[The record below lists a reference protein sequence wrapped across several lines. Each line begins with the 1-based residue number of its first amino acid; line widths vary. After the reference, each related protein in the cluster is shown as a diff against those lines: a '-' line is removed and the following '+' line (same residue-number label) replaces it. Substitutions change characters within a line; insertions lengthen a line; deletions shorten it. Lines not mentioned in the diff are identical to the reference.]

1 MFAKYDK
8 YNKNNLIMRKILCF
22 VASLAT
28 LVACSEKHAENTNN
42 QTNNTQTRYTARME
56 VAAQQETRA
65 YDAELN
71 WNWAENDA
79 IAGYQC
85 AGLRLRNQLQ
95 YVETAAG
102 FVCEAF
108 EYMSTAPE
116 KFHFIYPAEAEVSE
130 GVLVAPQHGTWQPLS
145 VATVEDAVIESI
157 PMVKFSVLSAA
168 LELRIFENDKT
179 TPRPMTAA
187 KLTAEADFV
196 GKWTVNDDLSYT
208 QSLSGT
214 EMVAEGFNSPI
225 VTLNMP
231 DAPDGF
237 AADFF
242 TLVLTDAEGQTMT
255 RTLPAMTFEK
265 GKRTVLN
272 LVFVPDNGQGG
283 NEGGEGGGNEGGEDP
298 DQPDQPVTPDP
309 EEPETITGTFTCATY
324 NVDGLPSIINDDGPG
339 SSGTKSISSKI
350 ATSGWD
356 IVTFQENFTYN
367 SELESAMLAYY
378 TFGTHRKFSL
388 LQAVG
393 TADTDGLGFA
403 TLNSTCSFS
412 DEKCIEFTDKLGGL
426 LDELDGGNGGGANTS
441 IKKGIRHYVVTFG
454 EPNIVVDVLVTHM
467 NTANTDEQ
475 IKVQDKQLKQ
485 VAEYINSIR
494 SNNRPIIFMGDMNTR
509 YTRND
514 YQTYFWGVLDDDLTC
529 ADPWVEHS
537 WNGVYPALGS
547 ASLMVPSKDSSSTL
561 TEQTGEVV
569 DKIIYINNP
578 NADVQIESN
587 WYNHDEAYTGMAD
600 HKPVVAEFTYV
611 KTVKE

>member
-1 MFAKYDK
+1 
-8 YNKNNLIMRKILCF
+8 MRKILCF

-42 QTNNTQTRYTARME
+42 QTENTQTRYTARME

-65 YDAELN
+65 YDSDLN

-85 AGLRLRNQLQ
+85 AGLRLRNQLR

-145 VATVEDAVIESI
+145 VATVEDAVIASI

-231 DAPDGF
+231 DAPKGF

-255 RTLPAMTFEK
+255 RTLPAMTFVK

-283 NEGGEGGGNEGGEDP
+283 EGGGNEGGANEGGEDP

-309 EEPETITGTFTCATY
+309 DQPETITGTFTCATY
-324 NVDGLPSIINDDGPG
+324 NVDGLPSIINSDGPG
-339 SSGTKSISSKI
+339 DRGTTDIGNKV
-350 ATSGWD
+350 ATTGWD
-356 IVTFQENFTYN
+356 IVTFQENFAYSSSLKDPLSSVYKLGTDRGNINYG
-367 SELESAMLAYY
+367 SAIIGRV
-378 TFGTHRKFSL
+378 TN
-388 LQAVG
+388 
-393 TADTDGLGFA
+393 TDGLLFG
-403 TLNSTCSFS
+403 TLNETCSFS
-412 DEKCIEFTDKLGGL
+412 GESWEAFNDAYGGL
-426 LDELDGGNGGGANTS
+426 TDGANTLL
-441 IKKGIRHYVVTFG
+441 KKGIRHYIVTMKDG
-454 EPNIVVDVLVTHM
+454 VEIDLLVTHM
-467 NTANTDEQ
+467 NSGSDSGHISARASQLAQ
-475 IKVQDKQLKQ
+475 I
-485 VAEYINSIR
+485 AAYINKISA
-494 SNNRPIIFMGDMNTR
+494 NNRPIIFMGDTNCR
-509 YTRND
+509 YTRDDMFQYLFNNLD
-514 YQTYFWGVLDDDLTC
+514 SNLTYT
-529 ADPWVEHS
+529 DPWVDFS
-537 WNGVYPALGS
+537 WNGVYPTYPS
-547 ASLMVPSKDSSSTL
+547 ESLMVPSKDSSSTL

-569 DKIIYINNP
+569 DKVIYINNQ
-578 NADVQIESN
+578 NADTQIKANYYLNDTS
-587 WYNHDEAYTGMAD
+587 YAGMAD
-600 HKPVVAEFTYV
+600 HNPVVVEFTYV
-611 KTVKE
+611 RTVKE

>member
-8 YNKNNLIMRKILCF
+8 YNKNNFIMRKILCF

-65 YDAELN
+65 YDSDLN
-71 WNWAENDA
+71 WNWAEDDA

-85 AGLRLRNQLQ
+85 AGLRLRNQLR

-145 VATVEDAVIESI
+145 VATVEDAVIASI

-179 TPRPMTAA
+179 TSRSMTAA
-187 KLTAEADFV
+187 KLSAEADFV

-231 DAPDGF
+231 DAPEGF

-283 NEGGEGGGNEGGEDP
+283 NEGGGNEGGENP

-324 NVDGLPSIINDDGPG
+324 NVDGLPEKVLGFISLNGDGPG
-339 SSGTKSISSKI
+339 SDGTEKISEKI

-367 SELESAMLAYY
+367 SELQSYMLAYY
-378 TFGTHRKFSL
+378 TFGKHRKFSIASAL
-388 LQAVG
+388 G

-454 EPNIVVDVLVTHM
+454 EPNIVIDVLVTHM

-485 VAEYINSIR
+485 VAEYINTIR

-514 YQTYFWGVLDDDLTC
+514 YATNFWGVLDSSLTC
-529 ADPWVEHS
+529 ADPWVEFM
-537 WNGVYPALGS
+537 WDGVYPTYPS
-547 ASLMVPSKDSSSTL
+547 ASIMTGDYGMQK
-561 TEQTGEVV
+561 GEVV
-569 DKIIYINNP
+569 DKIIYINNS
-578 NADVQIESN
+578 NADTQIKAN
-587 WYNHDEAYTGMAD
+587 NYLHDESYTFAD

-611 KTVKE
+611 RTVKE

>member
-1 MFAKYDK
+1 
-8 YNKNNLIMRKILCF
+8 MRKILCF

-56 VAAQQETRA
+56 VAAQQETRV
-65 YDAELN
+65 YDSELN
-71 WNWAENDA
+71 WSWTDDDA

-85 AGLRLRNQLQ
+85 AGLRLRNQLR

-145 VATVEDAVIESI
+145 VATVEDAVIASI

-179 TPRPMTAA
+179 TSRPMTAA

-231 DAPDGF
+231 DAPEEGF
-237 AADFF
+237 AKDFF

-283 NEGGEGGGNEGGEDP
+283 NEGGEDP

-324 NVDGLPSIINDDGPG
+324 NVDGLPAKVLGFIDLNDDGPG
-339 SSGTKSISSKI
+339 SAGTKAISQKI

-367 SELESAMLAYY
+367 SELESAMKQYY
-378 TFGTHRKFSL
+378 TFGKHREFSL
-388 LQAVG
+388 LSALG

-412 DEKCIEFTDKLGGL
+412 DESWWAFEHKEGGL
-426 LDELDGGNGGGANTS
+426 TDGANTS
-441 IKKGIRHYVVTFG
+441 IKKGIRHYVVTLKSD
-454 EPNIVVDVLVTHM
+454 PAVAIDVLVTHM
-467 NTANTDEQ
+467 NTADGDAQ
-475 IKVQDKQLKQ
+475 IAAQNGQLQ
-485 VAEYINSIR
+485 EVAAYINSIR

-537 WNGVYPALGS
+537 WNGVYPTLGS

-611 KTVKE
+611 RTVKE

>member
-1 MFAKYDK
+1 M
-8 YNKNNLIMRKILCF
+8 
-22 VASLAT
+22 ASLAT

-65 YDAELN
+65 YDSDLK

-85 AGLRLRNQLQ
+85 AGLRLRNQLR
-95 YVETAAG
+95 YVETATG

-145 VATVEDAVIESI
+145 VATVEDAVIASI

-168 LELRIFENDKT
+168 LELRIFEADKT
-179 TPRPMTAA
+179 TSRSMTAA
-187 KLTAEADFV
+187 KLSAEADFV

-255 RTLPAMTFEK
+255 RTLPAMSFEK

-283 NEGGEGGGNEGGEDP
+283 NEGGGNEGGEDP

-324 NVDGLPSIINDDGPG
+324 NVDGLPSIINSDGPG
-339 SSGTKSISSKI
+339 DRGTTDIGNKV
-350 ATSGWD
+350 ATTGWD
-356 IVTFQENFTYN
+356 IVTFQENFAYSSSLKDPLSSVYKLGTDRGNINYG
-367 SELESAMLAYY
+367 SAIIGRV
-378 TFGTHRKFSL
+378 TN
-388 LQAVG
+388 
-393 TADTDGLGFA
+393 TDGLLFG
-403 TLNSTCSFS
+403 TLNETCSFS
-412 DEKCIEFTDKLGGL
+412 GESWEAFNDAYGGL
-426 LDELDGGNGGGANTS
+426 SDGANTLL
-441 IKKGIRHYVVTFG
+441 KKGIRHYVVTMKDG
-454 EPNIVVDVLVTHM
+454 VEIDLLVTHM
-467 NTANTDEQ
+467 NSGSDSGHISARASQLAQ
-475 IKVQDKQLKQ
+475 I
-485 VAEYINSIR
+485 AAYINKISA
-494 SNNRPIIFMGDMNTR
+494 NNRPIIFMGDTNCR
-509 YTRND
+509 YTRDDMFQYLFNNLD
-514 YQTYFWGVLDDDLTC
+514 SNLTY
-529 ADPWVEHS
+529 ADPWVEYS
-537 WNGVYPALGS
+537 WDGVYPTLGS

-569 DKIIYINNP
+569 DKIIYFNNP
-578 NADVQIESN
+578 EADTQIVANYYLNDTSF
-587 WYNHDEAYTGMAD
+587 AGMAD
-600 HKPVVAEFTYV
+600 HNPVVAEFTYV
-611 KTVKE
+611 RTVKK

>member
-1 MFAKYDK
+1 
-8 YNKNNLIMRKILCF
+8 
-22 VASLAT
+22 
-28 LVACSEKHAENTNN
+28 
-42 QTNNTQTRYTARME
+42 ME

-65 YDAELN
+65 YDSDLN
-71 WNWAENDA
+71 WNWAEDDA

-85 AGLRLRNQLQ
+85 AGLRLRNQLR

-168 LELRIFENDKT
+168 LELRIFETDKT
-179 TPRPMTAA
+179 TPRSMTAA

-283 NEGGEGGGNEGGEDP
+283 NEGGGNEGGEDP
-298 DQPDQPVTPDP
+298 DQPVTPDP
-309 EEPETITGTFTCATY
+309 DQPETITGTFTCATY
-324 NVDGLPSIINDDGPG
+324 NVDGLPEKVLGFITLNGDGPG
-339 SSGTKSISSKI
+339 SDGTKAISQKI

-367 SELESAMLAYY
+367 SELQSYMLAYY
-378 TFGTHRKFSL
+378 TFGKHRKFSIASAL
-388 LQAVG
+388 G

-412 DEKCIEFTDKLGGL
+412 DEKCIEFAG
-426 LDELDGGNGGGANTS
+426 
-441 IKKGIRHYVVTFG
+441 
-454 EPNIVVDVLVTHM
+454 
-467 NTANTDEQ
+467 
-475 IKVQDKQLKQ
+475 
-485 VAEYINSIR
+485 
-494 SNNRPIIFMGDMNTR
+494 
-509 YTRND
+509 
-514 YQTYFWGVLDDDLTC
+514 
-529 ADPWVEHS
+529 
-537 WNGVYPALGS
+537 
-547 ASLMVPSKDSSSTL
+547 
-561 TEQTGEVV
+561 
-569 DKIIYINNP
+569 
-578 NADVQIESN
+578 
-587 WYNHDEAYTGMAD
+587 
-600 HKPVVAEFTYV
+600 
-611 KTVKE
+611 

>member
-1 MFAKYDK
+1 
-8 YNKNNLIMRKILCF
+8 MRKILCF

-42 QTNNTQTRYTARME
+42 QTENTQTRYTARMQ

-65 YDAELN
+65 YDSDLN
-71 WNWAENDA
+71 WYWTEDDA

-108 EYMSTAPE
+108 EYMSTSPE
-116 KFHFIYPAEAEVSE
+116 RFHFIYPAEAEVSE
-130 GVLVAPQHGTWQPLS
+130 GVLVAAQHGTWQPLS

-168 LELRIFENDKT
+168 LELRIFEADKT
-179 TPRPMTAA
+179 TTRTMTAA
-187 KLTAEADFV
+187 KLTAEGDFV

-208 QSLSGT
+208 QSLNGT
-214 EMVAEGFNSPI
+214 EMVAEGFSSD
-225 VTLNMP
+225 VVVFNMP
-231 DAPDGF
+231 DMPEGF

-255 RTLPAMTFEK
+255 RTLPAMTFVK

-272 LVFVPDNGQGG
+272 LVFVPDNG
-283 NEGGEGGGNEGGEDP
+283 EGGEGGGNEGGEDP
-298 DQPDQPVTPDP
+298 DQPVTPEP

-324 NVDGLPSIINDDGPG
+324 NVDGLPEVVDFIIYKYELNADGPG
-339 SSGTKSISSKI
+339 SEGTKDISEKI

-367 SELESAMLAYY
+367 SELESAMKAYY
-378 TFGTHRKFSL
+378 KFGTHREFSL
-388 LQAVG
+388 LSALG
-393 TADTDGLGFA
+393 TANTDGLGFA

-412 DEKCIEFTDKLGGL
+412 DEDESWWAFEHKEGGL
-426 LDELDGGNGGGANTS
+426 TDGANTS
-441 IKKGIRHYVVTFG
+441 IKKGVRHYVVTLKSD
-454 EPNIVVDVLVTHM
+454 PAVAIDVLVTHM
-467 NTANTDEQ
+467 NTADGDAQ
-475 IKVQDKQLKQ
+475 IAAQNGQLQ
-485 VAEYINSIR
+485 EVAEYINSIR

-514 YQTYFWGVLDDDLTC
+514 YQTYFWGVLDDDLAY

-537 WNGVYPALGS
+537 WDGVYPALGS
-547 ASLMVPSKDSSSTL
+547 PSLMVPSKDSSSTL

-578 NADVQIESN
+578 NADVQIVSN

-611 KTVKE
+611 RTVKE

>member
-8 YNKNNLIMRKILCF
+8 YNKNNFIMRKILCF

-65 YDAELN
+65 YDSDLN

-85 AGLRLRNQLQ
+85 AGLRLRNQLR

-231 DAPDGF
+231 DAPEGF

-283 NEGGEGGGNEGGEDP
+283 EGGGNEGGEDP

-324 NVDGLPSIINDDGPG
+324 NVDGLPEVVDFVIYKYELNADGPG
-339 SSGTKSISSKI
+339 SDGTKAISQKI

-367 SELESAMLAYY
+367 SELESAMSAYY
-378 TFGTHRKFSL
+378 TFGKHRKFSIASAL
-388 LQAVG
+388 G

-426 LDELDGGNGGGANTS
+426 TDGLDGGNGGGANTS

-485 VAEYINSIR
+485 VAEYINTIR

-514 YQTYFWGVLDDDLTC
+514 YATNFWGVLDSSLTC
-529 ADPWVEHS
+529 ADPWVEFM
-537 WNGVYPALGS
+537 WDGVYPTYPS
-547 ASLMVPSKDSSSTL
+547 ASIMTGDYGMQK
-561 TEQTGEVV
+561 GEVV
-569 DKIIYINNP
+569 DKIIYINNS
-578 NADVQIESN
+578 NADTQIKAN
-587 WYNHDEAYTGMAD
+587 NYLHDESYTFAD

>member
-1 MFAKYDK
+1 
-8 YNKNNLIMRKILCF
+8 MRKILCF

-65 YDAELN
+65 YDSDLN
-71 WNWAENDA
+71 WNWAEDDA

-85 AGLRLRNQLQ
+85 AGLRLRNQLR

-108 EYMSTAPE
+108 EYMSTTPE

-145 VATVEDAVIESI
+145 VATVEDAVIASI

-231 DAPDGF
+231 DAPKGF
-237 AADFF
+237 AAEFF

-255 RTLPAMTFEK
+255 RTLPAMTFVK

-283 NEGGEGGGNEGGEDP
+283 NEGGGNEGGEDP
-298 DQPDQPVTPDP
+298 DQPDQPVTPEPEEP

-324 NVDGLPSIINDDGPG
+324 NVDGLPSVINSDGPG
-339 SSGTKSISSKI
+339 DSGTTNIGNKV
-350 ATSGWD
+350 ATTGWD
-356 IVTFQENFTYN
+356 IVTFQENFAYSSSLKDPLSSVYKLGTDRGNINYG
-367 SELESAMLAYY
+367 SAIIGRV
-378 TFGTHRKFSL
+378 T
-388 LQAVG
+388 
-393 TADTDGLGFA
+393 DTDGLLFG
-403 TLNSTCSFS
+403 TLNETCSFS
-412 DEKCIEFTDKLGGL
+412 GESWEAFNDAYGGL
-426 LDELDGGNGGGANTS
+426 TDGANTLL
-441 IKKGIRHYVVTFG
+441 KKGIRHYVVTMKDG
-454 EPNIVVDVLVTHM
+454 VEIDLLVTHM
-467 NTANTDEQ
+467 NSGSDSGHISARASQLAQ
-475 IKVQDKQLKQ
+475 I
-485 VAEYINSIR
+485 AAYINKIR
-494 SNNRPIIFMGDMNTR
+494 SNNRPIVLMGDTNCR
-509 YTRND
+509 YTRDDMFQYLFNNLD
-514 YQTYFWGVLDDDLTC
+514 SNLTY
-529 ADPWVEHS
+529 ADPWVEYS
-537 WNGVYPALGS
+537 WDGVYPTLGS

-569 DKIIYINNP
+569 DKIIYFNNP
-578 NADVQIESN
+578 EADTQIVANYYLNDTSF
-587 WYNHDEAYTGMAD
+587 AGMAD
-600 HKPVVAEFTYV
+600 HNPVVAEFTYV
-611 KTVKE
+611 KTIKK

>member
-1 MFAKYDK
+1 
-8 YNKNNLIMRKILCF
+8 MRKILCF

-65 YDAELN
+65 YDSELN
-71 WNWAENDA
+71 WNWAEDDA

-145 VATVEDAVIESI
+145 VATVEDAVIASI

-179 TPRPMTAA
+179 TPRSMTAA
-187 KLTAEADFV
+187 KLSAEADFV

-231 DAPDGF
+231 DAPEGF

-283 NEGGEGGGNEGGEDP
+283 EGGGNEGGEDP

-309 EEPETITGTFTCATY
+309 DQPETITGTFTCATY
-324 NVDGLPSIINDDGPG
+324 NVDGLPEKVLGFISLNGDGPG
-339 SSGTKSISSKI
+339 SDGTKAISQKI

-367 SELESAMLAYY
+367 SELESAMKQYY
-378 TFGTHRKFSL
+378 TFGTHRKFEL
-388 LQAVG
+388 LKALG

-412 DEKCIEFTDKLGGL
+412 GEYWWAFTEKYGGL
-426 LDELDGGNGGGANTS
+426 TNGADENL
-441 IKKGIRHYVVTFG
+441 KKGIRHYVVTMKDGVQF
-454 EPNIVVDVLVTHM
+454 DLLVTHM
-467 NTANTDEQ
+467 NSGSKSEHISARAS
-475 IKVQDKQLKQ
+475 QLKEI
-485 VAEYINSIR
+485 AAYINEISAK
-494 SNNRPIIFMGDMNTR
+494 NRPIIFMGDTNCR
-509 YTRND
+509 YTRDDMFGCLLNLLNKNL
-514 YQTYFWGVLDDDLTC
+514 TY
-529 ADPWVEHS
+529 ADPWVEYS
-537 WNGVYPALGS
+537 WDGVYPTYPS
-547 ASLMVPSKDSSSTL
+547 ESLMVPSKDSSSTL

-569 DKIIYINNP
+569 DKVIYINNQ
-578 NADVQIESN
+578 NADTQIKANYYLNDTSF
-587 WYNHDEAYTGMAD
+587 AGMAD
-600 HKPVVAEFTYV
+600 HNPVVVEFTYV
-611 KTVKE
+611 RTVKE

>member
-1 MFAKYDK
+1 
-8 YNKNNLIMRKILCF
+8 MRKILCF

-65 YDAELN
+65 YDADLN

-85 AGLRLRNQLQ
+85 AGLRLRNQLR

-187 KLTAEADFV
+187 KLSAEADFV

-231 DAPDGF
+231 DAPKGF

-283 NEGGEGGGNEGGEDP
+283 NEGGGNEGGEDP
-298 DQPDQPVTPDP
+298 DQPVTPDP
-309 EEPETITGTFTCATY
+309 DQPETITGTFTCATY
-324 NVDGLPSIINDDGPG
+324 NVDGLPAKVLGFIDLNDDGPG
-339 SSGTKSISSKI
+339 SAGTKAISQKI

-367 SELESAMLAYY
+367 SELESAMSAYY
-378 TFGTHRKFSL
+378 TFGKHRKFSL

-412 DEKCIEFTDKLGGL
+412 DESWEAFNDAYGGL
-426 LDELDGGNGGGANTS
+426 TDGANTS
-441 IKKGIRHYVVTFG
+441 LKKGIRHYVVTMKDG
-454 EPNIVVDVLVTHM
+454 VKIDLLVTHM
-467 NTANTDEQ
+467 NSGSDSGHISARASQLAQ
-475 IKVQDKQLKQ
+475 I
-485 VAEYINSIR
+485 AAYINKISA
-494 SNNRPIIFMGDMNTR
+494 NNRPIIFMGDTNCR
-509 YTRND
+509 YTRDDMFQYLFNNLNSNL
-514 YQTYFWGVLDDDLTC
+514 TY
-529 ADPWVEHS
+529 ADPWVEYS
-537 WNGVYPALGS
+537 WNGVYPTLGS

-569 DKIIYINNP
+569 DKVIYINNQ
-578 NADVQIESN
+578 NADTQIKANYYLNDTS
-587 WYNHDEAYTGMAD
+587 YAGMAD
-600 HKPVVAEFTYV
+600 HNPVVVEFTYV
-611 KTVKE
+611 RTVKE

>member
-1 MFAKYDK
+1 
-8 YNKNNLIMRKILCF
+8 MRKILCF

-56 VAAQQETRA
+56 VAAQHETRV
-65 YDAELN
+65 YDSELN
-71 WNWAENDA
+71 WSWTDDDA

-85 AGLRLRNQLQ
+85 AGLRLRNQLR

-145 VATVEDAVIESI
+145 VATVEDAVIASI

-168 LELRIFENDKT
+168 LELRIFENDKA

-231 DAPDGF
+231 DAPQGF
-237 AADFF
+237 VADFF

-283 NEGGEGGGNEGGEDP
+283 NEGGGNEGGEDP

-309 EEPETITGTFTCATY
+309 DQPETITGTFTCATY
-324 NVDGLPSIINDDGPG
+324 NVDGLPAKVLGFITLNGDGPG
-339 SSGTKSISSKI
+339 SDGTKAISQKI

-367 SELESAMLAYY
+367 SELESAMSAYY
-378 TFGTHRKFSL
+378 TFGSHRTFSIASAL
-388 LQAVG
+388 G

-485 VAEYINSIR
+485 VADYINTIR

-514 YQTYFWGVLDDDLTC
+514 YATNFWGVLDSSLTC
-529 ADPWVEHS
+529 ADPWVEFM
-537 WNGVYPALGS
+537 WDGVYPTYPS
-547 ASLMVPSKDSSSTL
+547 ASIMTGDYGMQK
-561 TEQTGEVV
+561 GEVV
-569 DKIIYINNP
+569 DKIIYINNS
-578 NADVQIESN
+578 NADTQIKAN
-587 WYNHDEAYTGMAD
+587 NYLHDESYTFAD

-611 KTVKE
+611 KKVK

>member
-1 MFAKYDK
+1 MMKKLLFAAAA
-8 YNKNNLIMRKILCF
+8 LLQ
-22 VASLAT
+22 LA
-28 LVACSEKHAENTNN
+28 ACTEQKDENT
-42 QTNNTQTRYTARME
+42 QNTQTRYTARME

-65 YDAELN
+65 YDSDLN
-71 WNWAENDA
+71 WSWTEEDA

-85 AGLRLRNQLQ
+85 AGLRLRNQLRYLESLQ
-95 YVETAAG
+95 G

-108 EYMSTAPE
+108 EYMSTSPE

-145 VATVEDAVIESI
+145 VATVEDAVIASI

-168 LELRIFENDKT
+168 LELRIFEADKT
-179 TPRPMTAA
+179 TSRPMIAA

-231 DAPDGF
+231 DAPEGF

-272 LVFVPDNGQGG
+272 LVFVPDNG
-283 NEGGEGGGNEGGEDP
+283 EGGEGGGNEGGED
-298 DQPDQPVTPDP
+298 PDQPVTPDP

-324 NVDGLPSIINDDGPG
+324 NVDGLPEKILIFDLNGDGPG
-339 SSGTKSISSKI
+339 SDGTEEISKMI

-367 SELESAMLAYY
+367 SELESIMKQYY

-426 LDELDGGNGGGANTS
+426 LDELDGGNGGGAARPS
-441 IKKGIRHYVVTFG
+441 G
-454 EPNIVVDVLVTHM
+454 EQAP
-467 NTANTDEQ
+467 
-475 IKVQDKQLKQ
+475 
-485 VAEYINSIR
+485 R
-494 SNNRPIIFMGDMNTR
+494 G
-509 YTRND
+509 
-514 YQTYFWGVLDDDLTC
+514 
-529 ADPWVEHS
+529 
-537 WNGVYPALGS
+537 
-547 ASLMVPSKDSSSTL
+547 
-561 TEQTGEVV
+561 
-569 DKIIYINNP
+569 
-578 NADVQIESN
+578 
-587 WYNHDEAYTGMAD
+587 
-600 HKPVVAEFTYV
+600 
-611 KTVKE
+611 

>member
-1 MFAKYDK
+1 
-8 YNKNNLIMRKILCF
+8 MRKILCF

-65 YDAELN
+65 YDSDLN
-71 WNWAENDA
+71 WNWAEDDA

-85 AGLRLRNQLQ
+85 AGLRLRNQLR

-145 VATVEDAVIESI
+145 VATVEDAVIASI

-168 LELRIFENDKT
+168 LELRIFEADKA
-179 TPRPMTAA
+179 TPRTMTAA
-187 KLTAEADFV
+187 KLSAEADFV

-214 EMVAEGFNSPI
+214 EMVAEGFDSPI

-231 DAPDGF
+231 DAPEGF

-272 LVFVPDNGQGG
+272 LVFVPDNG
-283 NEGGEGGGNEGGEDP
+283 EGGGNEGGEDP

-324 NVDGLPSIINDDGPG
+324 NVDGLPAKVLGFIDLNEDGPG
-339 SSGTKSISSKI
+339 SSGTEKISEKI

-367 SELESAMLAYY
+367 SELQSYMSAYY
-378 TFGTHRKFSL
+378 TFGTHRKFEL
-388 LQAVG
+388 LKALG
-393 TADTDGLGFA
+393 TANTDGLGFA

-412 DEKCIEFTDKLGGL
+412 DESWWAFEHKEGGL
-426 LDELDGGNGGGANTS
+426 REGANTS
-441 IKKGIRHYVVTFG
+441 IKKGIRHYVVTLKDD
-454 EPNIVVDVLVTHM
+454 PNVVIDVLVTHM
-467 NTANTDEQ
+467 NTADNEAQ
-475 IKVQDKQLKQ
+475 ITAQNGQLNE
-485 VAEYINSIR
+485 VATYINSIC

-514 YQTYFWGVLDDDLTC
+514 YATNFWGVLDSSLTC
-529 ADPWVEHS
+529 ADPWVEFM
-537 WNGVYPALGS
+537 WDGVYPTYPS
-547 ASLMVPSKDSSSTL
+547 ASIMTGDYGMQK
-561 TEQTGEVV
+561 GEVV
-569 DKIIYINNP
+569 DKIIYINNS
-578 NADVQIESN
+578 NADTQIKAN
-587 WYNHDEAYTGMAD
+587 NYLHDESYTFAD

-611 KTVKE
+611 KKVK

>member
-1 MFAKYDK
+1 M
-8 YNKNNLIMRKILCF
+8 
-22 VASLAT
+22 ASLAT

-42 QTNNTQTRYTARME
+42 QTENTQTRYKARME

-65 YDAELN
+65 YDTDLN
-71 WNWAENDA
+71 WYWTEDDA

-95 YVETAAG
+95 YVETAKG

-145 VATVEDAVIESI
+145 VATVEDAVIASI

-168 LELRIFENDKT
+168 LELRIFEADKT
-179 TPRPMTAA
+179 TPRSMTAA

-214 EMVAEGFNSPI
+214 EMVAEGFDSPI

-231 DAPDGF
+231 DAPEGF

-255 RTLPAMTFEK
+255 RTLPAMTFMK

-272 LVFVPDNGQGG
+272 LVFVPDPENGGD
-283 NEGGEGGGNEGGEDP
+283 NGGNEGGEDP
-298 DQPDQPVTPDP
+298 DQPVTPEP

-324 NVDGLPSIINDDGPG
+324 NVDGLPEKVLLFITLNGDGPG
-339 SSGTKSISSKI
+339 EDGTKAISQKVS
-350 ATSGWD
+350 TSGWD
-356 IVTFQENFTYN
+356 FVAFQENFTYN
-367 SELESAMLAYY
+367 DELESAMSNY
-378 TFGTHRKFSL
+378 TFGKHRSFSIASAL
-388 LQAVG
+388 A

-403 TLNSTCSFS
+403 TLNSTCSFLS
-412 DEKCIEFTDKLGGL
+412 ETMWAFEHKEGGL
-426 LDELDGGNGGGANTS
+426 TEGANTS
-441 IKKGIRHYVVTFG
+441 IKKGIRHYEVQFDNEV
-454 EPNIVVDVLVTHM
+454 IVDVLITHM
-467 NTANTDEQ
+467 NTADSDAQ
-475 IKVQDKQLKQ
+475 IAAQNGQLQ
-485 VAEYINSIR
+485 EIAEYINTIC

-514 YQTYFWGVLDDDLTC
+514 YQTYFWGVLDKSLTC
-529 ADPWVEHS
+529 ADPWVEFM
-537 WNGVYPALGS
+537 WDGVYPTY
-547 ASLMVPSKDSSSTL
+547 PSDSIMTGDYGM
-561 TEQTGEVV
+561 QKGEVV
-569 DKIIYINNP
+569 DKIIYINNT
-578 NADVQIESN
+578 NADTQIKAN
-587 WYNHDEAYTGMAD
+587 YYLHDEAYTFAD
-600 HKPVVAEFTYV
+600 HKPVVSEFTYV
-611 KTVKE
+611 KTIQK

>member
-1 MFAKYDK
+1 
-8 YNKNNLIMRKILCF
+8 MRKILCF

-65 YDAELN
+65 YDADLN
-71 WNWAENDA
+71 WNWAEDDA

-85 AGLRLRNQLQ
+85 AGLRLRNQLR

-231 DAPDGF
+231 DAPEGF

-265 GKRTVLN
+265 CKRTVLN

-283 NEGGEGGGNEGGEDP
+283 NEGGEGGGNEGGGNEGGED
-298 DQPDQPVTPDP
+298 PDQPVTPDP

-324 NVDGLPSIINDDGPG
+324 NVDGLPEKVLIFDLNGDGPG
-339 SSGTKSISSKI
+339 SDGTEEISKMI

-367 SELESAMLAYY
+367 SELESVMKQYY
-378 TFGTHRKFSL
+378 TFGTHREFSL

-412 DEKCIEFTDKLGGL
+412 GESWWAFTEKYGSLTKGADENL
-426 LDELDGGNGGGANTS
+426 
-441 IKKGIRHYVVTFG
+441 KKGIRHYVVTMKDG
-454 EPNIVVDVLVTHM
+454 VEIDLLVTHM
-467 NTANTDEQ
+467 NSGSDSGHISARASQLAQ
-475 IKVQDKQLKQ
+475 I
-485 VAEYINSIR
+485 AAYINKISA
-494 SNNRPIIFMGDMNTR
+494 NNRPIIFMGDTNCR
-509 YTRND
+509 YTRDDMFQYLFNNLD
-514 YQTYFWGVLDDDLTC
+514 SNLTY

-537 WNGVYPALGS
+537 WNGVYPTLGS
-547 ASLMVPSKDSSSTL
+547 ASLMVPSKDASSTL

-569 DKIIYINNP
+569 DKVIYINNQ
-578 NADVQIESN
+578 NADTQIKANYYLNDTS
-587 WYNHDEAYTGMAD
+587 YAGMAD
-600 HKPVVAEFTYV
+600 HNPVVVEFTYV

>member
-1 MFAKYDK
+1 
-8 YNKNNLIMRKILCF
+8 MRKNLCF

-65 YDAELN
+65 YDSDLN
-71 WNWAENDA
+71 WNWAEDDA

-85 AGLRLRNQLQ
+85 AGLRLRNQLR

-145 VATVEDAVIESI
+145 VATVEDAVIASI

-168 LELRIFENDKT
+168 LELRIFEADKT
-179 TPRPMTAA
+179 TPRSMTAA
-187 KLTAEADFV
+187 KLSAEADFV

-231 DAPDGF
+231 HAPEGF
-237 AADFF
+237 AAEFF

-265 GKRTVLN
+265 CKRTVLN

-283 NEGGEGGGNEGGEDP
+283 NEGGEGGGNEGGNEGGEDP

-309 EEPETITGTFTCATY
+309 DQPETITGTFTCATY
-324 NVDGLPSIINDDGPG
+324 NVDGLPAKVLGFIDLNDDGPG
-339 SSGTKSISSKI
+339 SAGTKDISEKI

-367 SELESAMLAYY
+367 SELESAMSAYY
-378 TFGTHRKFSL
+378 TFGKHRKFSIASAL
-388 LQAVG
+388 G

-412 DEKCIEFTDKLGGL
+412 DESWWAFEHKEGGL
-426 LDELDGGNGGGANTS
+426 TDGANTS
-441 IKKGIRHYVVTFG
+441 IKKGIRHYVVTLKSD
-454 EPNIVVDVLVTHM
+454 PAVAIDVLVTHM
-467 NTANTDEQ
+467 NTADGDAQ
-475 IKVQDKQLKQ
+475 IAAQNGQLQ
-485 VAEYINSIR
+485 EVAAYINSIR

-514 YQTYFWGVLDDDLTC
+514 YATNFWGVLDSSLTC
-529 ADPWVEHS
+529 ADPWVEFM
-537 WNGVYPALGS
+537 WDGVYPTYPS
-547 ASLMVPSKDSSSTL
+547 ASIMTGDYGMQK
-561 TEQTGEVV
+561 GEVV
-569 DKIIYINNP
+569 DKIIYINNS
-578 NADVQIESN
+578 NADTQIKAN
-587 WYNHDEAYTGMAD
+587 NYLHDESYTFAD

-611 KTVKE
+611 RTVKE